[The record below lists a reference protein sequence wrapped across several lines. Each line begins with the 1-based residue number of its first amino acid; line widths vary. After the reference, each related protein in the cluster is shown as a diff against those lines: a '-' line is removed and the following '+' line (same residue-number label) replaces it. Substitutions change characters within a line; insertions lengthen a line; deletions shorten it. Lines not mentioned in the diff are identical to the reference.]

1 MAEMTTEASTFEPA
15 RSATLLRHAQGRPT
29 RPRTAPRTKPRAEAP
44 RRLDGKVAIVTGSS
58 RGIGRAV
65 ASELALHGASVV
77 INYFRSREAAEDVAR
92 ELNASGA
99 RAVAIGAGV
108 AEPDEV
114 RRLIEGTMEAF
125 GKIDILVNN
134 AGVNR
139 DRTIRRLSHEEW
151 REVLSTDLDSI
162 YYCTSAVVPHMI
174 ENGGGRIV
182 NISSI
187 IGQMGNVGQANYAA
201 AKAGTIGFTKAVA
214 QELVRYNITVNVVC
228 PGFIETD
235 MVKALSDDV
244 KEKLLERI
252 PMRRFGR
259 PEEVA
264 TLVRYLVSEGD
275 YITGQQF
282 NVNGGMYM

>member
-1 MAEMTTEASTFEPA
+1 MSLEAEPMKA
-15 RSATLLRHAQGRPT
+15 
-29 RPRTAPRTKPRAEAP
+29 
-44 RRLDGKVAIVTGSS
+44 LDGKVAIVTGSS

-65 ASELALHGASVV
+65 ANELALHGASVV
-77 INYFRSREAAEDVAR
+77 VNYFKSRKAAEDVAR
-92 ELNASGA
+92 ELNANGA

-114 RRLIEGTMEAF
+114 KHLIEGTMEEF

-139 DRTIRRLSHEEW
+139 DRTIRRLSHEDW

-174 ENGGGRIV
+174 DNGGGRIV

-244 KEKLLERI
+244 KQKLLERI
-252 PMRRFGR
+252 PMQRFGQ

>member
-1 MAEMTTEASTFEPA
+1 MTEASPFELGP
-15 RSATLLRHAQGRPT
+15 SAALLRHAQGLASASMASSAT
-29 RPRTAPRTKPRAEAP
+29 NLDAEAA
-44 RRLDGKVAIVTGSS
+44 RALDGKVAVVTGSS

-65 ASELALHGASVV
+65 VRELARCGASVV
-77 INYFRSREAAEDVAR
+77 VNYYTSRELAEDLAS
-92 ELNASGA
+92 ELRANGA

-114 RRLIEGTMEAF
+114 KRLIEGTVEAF

-162 YYCTSAVVPHMI
+162 YYCTSAVVPYMI
-174 ENGGGRIV
+174 ENTGGRIV

-244 KEKLLERI
+244 KGKLLERI
-252 PMRRFGR
+252 PMRRFGQ

-264 TLVRYLVSEGD
+264 TLVRYLVSEGN

>member
-1 MAEMTTEASTFEPA
+1 MTEASTSEPGNP
-15 RSATLLRHAQGRPT
+15 ATLLGQARPS
-29 RPRTAPRTKPRAEAP
+29 RPRASSKANPTADAP
-44 RRLDGKVAIVTGSS
+44 KALDGKVAIVTGSS
-58 RGIGRAV
+58 RGIGRAIV
-65 ASELALHGASVV
+65 KELALQGASVV
-77 INYFRSREAAEDVAR
+77 VNYFKSREAAEDVAR
-92 ELNASGA
+92 ELQAQGA

-114 RRLIEGTMEAF
+114 KRLIEETVAEY
-125 GKIDILVNN
+125 GKIDIWVNN

-139 DRTIRRLSHEEW
+139 DRTIRRLSHEDW

-162 YYCTSAVVPHMI
+162 YYCTSAVVPYMI

-182 NISSI
+182 NVSSI
-187 IGQMGNVGQANYAA
+187 IGQIGNVGQANYAA
-201 AKAGTIGFTKAVA
+201 AKAGIIGFTKAVA

-235 MVKALSDDV
+235 MVMALADDV

-275 YITGQQF
+275 YVTGQQF